1 MPLTVNYTRTALFGI
16 GLCFPLALPL
26 VLSAGRDENVI
37 MKKPL
42 TIKDIAELA
51 QVSIA
56 TVSRVLNNNSWV
68 ADKTRSRV
76 EKVIQEHNFSPNLL
90 ARGMISKKTQTLAIV
105 VSDISNP
112 YFVTLVAQIEH
123 ESLRL
128 GYKVTLYDT
137 QSANKSSREA
147 PVVPE
152 EHIFNSITDSQID
165 GVIILGGNI
174 DYNEISATY
183 MQELKKLIATVPVV
197 VVGRRLPGVEYAC
210 VERDQAGCVRL
221 ATRHLIAKGYRHIGF
236 IGGSK
241 NVYITREREAVFRDE
256 LEQAGL
262 PVNTSSIVLNN
273 FYLQHGYEA
282 IEKLISGNEKL
293 PDAIVAIN
301 DHVAKGAI
309 RALKDKNISVP
320 EDIAIVSCEYFPG
333 SEYFIPRITTV
344 DHQNA
349 LIGKEVMARLM
360 AILNQDNIVSASEKT
375 PLELVNG
382 ESC

>member
-1 MPLTVNYTRTALFGI
+1 
-16 GLCFPLALPL
+16 
-26 VLSAGRDENVI
+26 

-112 YFVTLVAQIEH
+112 YFVMLVAQIEH

-137 QSANKSSREA
+137 QSANRTSREA

-174 DYNEISATY
+174 DYNDISATY
-183 MQELKKLIATVPVV
+183 LQELKKLIATVPVV
-197 VVGRRLPGVEYAC
+197 VVGRKLPGVEYAC
-210 VERDQAGCVRL
+210 VERDQTGCVRL
-221 ATRHLIAKGYRHIGF
+221 ATRHLIDKGYRRIGF

-241 NVYITREREAVFRDE
+241 NVYITREREAVFRTE
-256 LEQAGL
+256 LESAGL
-262 PVNTSSIVLNN
+262 PVENSFVVLNN

-282 IEKLISGNEKL
+282 IESLIANNEAL

-309 RALKDKNISVP
+309 RALKDKNLLVP
-320 EDIAIVSCEYFPG
+320 ENIAVVSCEYFPG

-349 LIGKEVMARLM
+349 LIGKEVMRRLM
-360 AILNQDNIVSASEKT
+360 AILNQNADVAAAEKIPISLT
-375 PLELVNG
+375 GG
-382 ESC
+382 ESS

>member
-1 MPLTVNYTRTALFGI
+1 
-16 GLCFPLALPL
+16 
-26 VLSAGRDENVI
+26 

-51 QVSIA
+51 NVSIA

-68 ADKTRSRV
+68 SDKTRARV
-76 EKVIQEHNFSPNLL
+76 EQVIQEQQFSPNLL

-112 YFVTLVAQIEH
+112 YFVMLVAQIEN
-123 ESLRL
+123 ESLRA

-137 QSANKSSREA
+137 QSANKSSSQSEII
-147 PVVPE
+147 PE
-152 EHIFNSITDSQID
+152 ENIFNSITDSQID

-174 DYNEISATY
+174 DYNNVPESY
-183 MQELKKLIATVPVV
+183 LQELKKLCATIPVI
-197 VVGRRLPGVEYAC
+197 VVGRQLVDIDYSC
-210 VERDQAGCVRL
+210 VERDQSGCVTL
-221 ATRHLIAKGYRHIGF
+221 ATNHLINKGYKRIGF

-241 NVYITREREAVFRDE
+241 SVYITRLRVEAFRDA
-256 LEQAGL
+256 LNNASL
-262 PVNTSSIVLNN
+262 TIADNHIVQNN

-282 IEKLISGNEKL
+282 VEKLLAQNSEL
-293 PDAIVAIN
+293 PEAIVAIN

-309 RALKDKNISVP
+309 RALKDHQIAVP
-320 EDIAIVSCEYFPG
+320 EDIALVSCEYFPG

-344 DHQNA
+344 NHHNE
-349 LIGKEVMARLM
+349 LIGKTVMQVLM
-360 AILNQDNIVSASEKT
+360 TLLKDDEQAKLPEKI
-375 PLELVNG
+375 PLSLFPG